1 MSDPP
6 LHIHYPGVPGPI
18 VSSARQPSYA
28 RMNVNTYY
36 YVAGP
41 VFRWDMPEIE
51 RIRLAYHQN
60 SMSDPFN
67 RPIFLQFLR
76 SLRIDSTMRGVRNL
90 ISLTYAQKLS
100 LVAAIP
106 LIAAVAAIAL
116 VVAYES
122 RATAESEIQAL
133 ERRLIEAKKDE
144 LRNYV
149 TQARNGF
156 AYIYGRASP
165 DDEIAKN
172 LVAQILSAMIYG
184 KDGFFFVYDYDGNNL
199 VSPRQTE
206 FINRNWVGLTDSDGT
221 PIVDEFISLARQ
233 GAGWHSFMWQKP
245 STGEE
250 AQMIAYVVGL
260 QDWRWVVGTG
270 VFIDD
275 IVATVANARAE
286 VEARVQRTF
295 MYIGG
300 IVLAAVLIV
309 FASGMLLNFR
319 ERRLADAKLK
329 ELTQRVLDAQEEER
343 GRVARELHDGISQ
356 ILVGVRYALDN
367 ARRRL
372 IRGDDTAAQEP
383 LQTGIDNLAT
393 AITEVRRI
401 SRDLRPGV
409 LDDLGLGPAL
419 KALTNDFSERTGI
432 ETEFSTVVFRNRLDQ
447 DSKIALYRIAQEALT
462 NIERHA
468 GATRVTIDLRG
479 HKKGATMRITDN
491 GRGLRSEPGH
501 VSTGIGLR
509 NMQERIEQLDGT
521 LRILSSRGGTAI
533 EVSLP
538 LSHMLPP
545 QEDPTPKRKAGY

>member
-1 MSDPP
+1 MSR
-6 LHIHYPGVPGPI
+6 PGRTGP
-18 VSSARQPSYA
+18 VAFSARQP
-28 RMNVNTYY
+28 NVTELKGNTYY
-36 YVAGP
+36 CVENRILCDFRQEIRP
-41 VFRWDMPEIE
+41 QITSSPTIISVFPE
-51 RIRLAYHQN
+51 Q
-60 SMSDPFN
+60 S
-67 RPIFLQFLR
+67 PIFLHFR
-76 SLRIDSTMRGVRNL
+76 RRLRIDSSMQRLRHLV
-90 ISLTYAQKLS
+90 SLTYAQKLS

-106 LIAAVAAIAL
+106 LVVAVAAIAVL
-116 VVAYES
+116 VAYEA
-122 RATAESEIQAL
+122 RATAEREIEAL
-133 ERRLIEAKKDE
+133 ERSLVEAKKEE

-156 AYIYGRASP
+156 AYIYGRAEP
-165 DDEIAKN
+165 DDEVAKN
-172 LVAQILSAMIYG
+172 LVSQILSAMIYG
-184 KDGFFFVYDYDGNNL
+184 QDGFFFVYDYDGNNL
-199 VSPRQTE
+199 VSPRQTQ
-206 FINRNWVGLTDSDGT
+206 FINRNWEGLTDSDGT
-221 PIVDEFISLARQ
+221 PIVDEFIRLARQ

-295 MYIGG
+295 MYIGA
-300 IVLAAVLIV
+300 IVVAAVLIV
-309 FASGMLLNFR
+309 FASGMLLNIR

-329 ELTQRVLDAQEEER
+329 ELTQRVFDAQEEER

-372 IRGDDTAAQEP
+372 SRGDDAGARDP
-383 LQTGIDNLAT
+383 LDKGIDHLGT

-419 KALTNDFSERTGI
+419 KALTDDFRDRTGI

-462 NIERHA
+462 NIERHS
-468 GATRVTIDLRG
+468 GATHVTIDLRG

-491 GRGLRSEPGH
+491 GRGMRTDPSTP
-501 VSTGIGLR
+501 STGIGLR
-509 NMQERIEQLDGT
+509 NMQERIEQLDGS
-521 LRILSSRGGTAI
+521 LRILSSRGPRGGTVI

-538 LSHMLPP
+538 LSHLLPP
-545 QEDPTPKRKAGY
+545 QEDATPNRKAGT